1 MASFT
6 VILDGQT
13 LANEPMGLQE
23 TAISIQRNEDLPG
36 LFTTMVSDLE
46 FWGDGYEILYAYYK
60 ANDLCK
66 EVPCQII
73 EDCNDGLNFR
83 GLIYLSD
90 VEFNSYKCIATC
102 SVEDDTVQGR
112 LMRLKD
118 LLVPINSPSQQTI
131 NGEPLTNC
139 VSYEFATGPTYGN
152 KFAFKMSDLFQ
163 YVVSYLTDN
172 TTIFQSDIF
181 TNTNYRPQFIQL
193 DCVYAGGPGFPLE
206 MKWIDV
212 YGNEITR
219 VFGTGPV
226 FAPPVDN
233 ATYAQAI
240 ATVLN
245 QQVFADAG
253 GNSYEDIVFPYA
265 ARATTD
271 GVSDFVEVYF
281 YHQTTFTE
289 INVLAGASTV
299 TVVSTIDAT
308 YGANNLYTTNT
319 SLIEPSISMPSI
331 SFTQLFMGMNAFF
344 NLSLSFTRIGTQL
357 YLRAD
362 TQPYFFSNAQSAS
375 VSDAKDVMLKSD
387 NPLVFSVLNYS
398 NATLNNA
405 SIFYQDAGYASSQCA
420 ESDAGT
426 TAYFLIPNDYYNGD
440 AGTPA
445 PTGGLYYGFSVNQ
458 ENKWIL
464 LEENTDDLKTPK
476 VVLNM
481 VHTGTTSSN
490 NQQNA
495 IIADPISFTYAGSCI
510 HPFAARNYLFRAPLG
525 LRYAGYLL
533 SNNLPIKIAKSLSFE
548 YPLDRAQF
556 NQINNNPTNYIV
568 VNGTR
573 GWIMSVEHNLKTG
586 MTTFELLTE

>member
-13 LANEPMGLQE
+13 LANEPMGLQD

-46 FWGDGYEILYAYYK
+46 FWGDGYEILYAYYQ

-66 EVPCQII
+66 EVSCQII

-112 LMRLKD
+112 LIRMKD
-118 LLVPINSPSQQTI
+118 LLVPINSVNGQTV
-131 NGEPLTNC
+131 NGQGLSNC
-139 VSYEFATGPTYGN
+139 ASYQFATGTTYGN
-152 KFAFKMSDLFQ
+152 RFAFKMSELFQ

-181 TNTNYRPQFIQL
+181 TNINYRPQFIQL
-193 DCVYAGGPGFPLE
+193 KCVYAGGAGFPLE

-212 YGNEITR
+212 YGNNVTR
-219 VFGTGPV
+219 VFIGPAL
-226 FAPPVDN
+226 FAVTDN
-233 ATYAQAI
+233 ATYARAV

-245 QQVFADAG
+245 QQVFTNSG
-253 GNSYEDIVFPYA
+253 GNSYQDIVFPYA

-271 GVSDFVEVYF
+271 GVDDFVEVYF

-299 TVVSTIDAT
+299 TVVSTVDAT
-308 YGANNLYTTNT
+308 YGAKNLYTTNT
-319 SLIEPSISMPSI
+319 SLIEPSVSMPSI

-344 NLSLSFTRIGTQL
+344 NLSLSFTRVGTQL

-375 VSDAKDVMLKSD
+375 ISDAKDVMLKTD

-405 SIFYQDAGYASSQCA
+405 SIYYQDAGYASTQCA

-426 TAYFLIPNDYYNGD
+426 TPYFLIPNDYYNGSI
-440 AGTPA
+440 GSPA
-445 PTGGLYYGFSVNQ
+445 PIGGLYYGFSVNQ

-464 LEENTDDLKTPK
+464 LEENTDLLTTPK
-476 VVLNM
+476 TVLNM
-481 VHTGTTSSN
+481 AHTGTTSSI

-525 LRYAGYLL
+525 LRYAGYFL

-556 NQINNNPTNYIV
+556 NQISNNPTNYIV

>member
-1 MASFT
+1 
-6 VILDGQT
+6 
-13 LANEPMGLQE
+13 
-23 TAISIQRNEDLPG
+23 
-36 LFTTMVSDLE
+36 
-46 FWGDGYEILYAYYK
+46 
-60 ANDLCK
+60 
-66 EVPCQII
+66 
-73 EDCNDGLNFR
+73 
-83 GLIYLSD
+83 
-90 VEFNSYKCIATC
+90 
-102 SVEDDTVQGR
+102 
-112 LMRLKD
+112 MRLKD

-139 VSYEFATGPTYGN
+139 VSYEFATGPTYGD
-152 KFAFKMSDLFQ
+152 KFAFKMSELFQ
-163 YVVSYLTDN
+163 YLVSYLTDN

-226 FAPPVDN
+226 FAPAVDN

-245 QQVFADAG
+245 QQIFADSG

-271 GVSDFVEVYF
+271 GVSDFVDVYF

-344 NLSLSFTRIGTQL
+344 NLSLSFTRVGTQL

-375 VSDAKDVMLKSD
+375 VSDVKDVMLKTD
-387 NPLVFSVLNYS
+387 NPLVFSVLNY
-398 NATLNNA
+398 NNPTLNNA

-420 ESDAGT
+420 EGDAGT
-426 TAYFLIPNDYYNGD
+426 TQYFLIPNDYYNGNV
-440 AGTPA
+440 GTPA
-445 PTGGLYYGFSVNQ
+445 PTGGLYYGFSTNQ

-464 LEENTDDLKTPK
+464 LEENTDDVKTPK
-476 VVLNM
+476 TVLNM
-481 VHTGTTSSN
+481 VHTGTTSSI
-490 NQQNA
+490 NQQYA

-510 HPFAARNYLFRAPLG
+510 HPFAAKNYLFRAPLG

>member
-13 LANEPMGLQE
+13 LANEPMGLQD

-46 FWGDGYEILYAYYK
+46 FWGDGYEILYAYYQ

-66 EVPCQII
+66 EVSCQII

-112 LMRLKD
+112 LIRMKD
-118 LLVPINSPSQQTI
+118 LLVPINSVNGQTV
-131 NGEPLTNC
+131 NGQGLSNC
-139 VSYEFATGPTYGN
+139 ASYQFATGPTYGN
-152 KFAFKMSDLFQ
+152 RFAFKMSELFQ

-181 TNTNYRPQFIQL
+181 TNINYRPQFIKL
-193 DCVYAGGPGFPLE
+193 KCVYAGGAGFPLE

-212 YGNEITR
+212 YGNNVTR
-219 VFGTGPV
+219 VFI
-226 FAPPVDN
+226 APPLFAITNN
-233 ATYAQAI
+233 ATYARAV

-245 QQVFADAG
+245 QQVFTDSG
-253 GNSYEDIVFPYA
+253 GNSYQDIVFPYA

-271 GVSDFVEVYF
+271 GVDHFVEVYF
-281 YHQTTFTE
+281 YHRTTFTE

-299 TVVSTIDAT
+299 TVVSTVDAT
-308 YGANNLYTTNT
+308 YGAKNLYTTNT
-319 SLIEPSISMPSI
+319 SLIEPSVSMPSI

-344 NLSLSFTRIGTQL
+344 NLSLSFTRVGTQL

-375 VSDAKDVMLKSD
+375 ISDAKDVMLKTD

-405 SIFYQDAGYASSQCA
+405 SIFYQDAGYASTQCA

-426 TAYFLIPNDYYNGD
+426 TPYFLIPNDYYNGSI
-440 AGTPA
+440 GSPA
-445 PTGGLYYGFSVNQ
+445 PIGGLYYGFSVNQ

-464 LEENTDDLKTPK
+464 LEENTGLLTTPK
-476 VVLNM
+476 TVLNM
-481 VHTGTTSSN
+481 AHTGTTSSI

-525 LRYAGYLL
+525 LRYAGYFL

-556 NQINNNPTNYIV
+556 NQISNNPTNYIV
-568 VNGTR
+568 VNGIR